1 MSVPATEAVTPTP
14 PGMYTPA
21 PTAQAG
27 GDKDM
32 FLQLLVA
39 QLRYQDP
46 MNPADSTQFLS
57 QNAQFTALEKM
68 QDVADQTAA
77 LLNSQV
83 AFGSASLVGKQVT
96 WLDDNGASTTGTV
109 SGVTF
114 TADGP
119 RLEVDGSE
127 VTLAQIQS
135 IGTGTPGLPATTSTD
150 STTPAT
156 SGSPVTTT
164 P

>member
-1 MSVPATEAVTPTP
+1 MSVPATEAVTPTN

-83 AFGSASLVGKQVT
+83 AFGSAGLVGKEVT
-96 WLDDNGASTTGTV
+96 WLADDGTATTGTV
-109 SGVTF
+109 SGVSF

-119 RLEVDGSE
+119 RLDVDGSE

-135 IGTGTPGLPATTSTD
+135 ISTGASGSPATPD
-150 STTPAT
+150 NSTTT
-156 SGSPVTTT
+156 DSPVTTT